1 MNINPGYLAGIYI
14 VESDCSLVC
23 AGKYLSNFLH
33 FPSDRLFGEFGVMAC
48 HVRSGM
54 AENKNKLEF
63 FFEKELIIVHS
74 SCFVITFLYVLVIA
88 MYINM
93 KIFIKF
99 DDAFKSS

>member
-1 MNINPGYLAGIYI
+1 MHGSKAVFHCRDGLVRCGQHLA
-14 VESDCSLVC
+14 D
-23 AGKYLSNFLH
+23 FLH
-33 FPSDRLFGEFGVMAC
+33 FSADKLLGEFRVMTG
-48 HVRSGM
+48 HVRIGV
-54 AENKNKLEF
+54 AENKNQLEF

-88 MYINM
+88 KYINM

>member
-1 MNINPGYLAGIYI
+1 MHGSKAVFHCRDGLVRGGEHLA
-14 VESDCSLVC
+14 DL
-23 AGKYLSNFLH
+23 LH
-33 FPSDRLFGEFGVMAC
+33 FPADKLFGEFRVMAG
-48 HVRSGM
+48 HVRIGV
-54 AENKNKLEF
+54 AENKNQLEF

>member
-1 MNINPGYLAGIYI
+1 MTLNCAWFKGGI
-14 VESDCSLVC
+14 SLS
-23 AGKYLSNFLH
+23 GRISSLRRTPPDFLH
-33 FPSDRLFGEFGVMAC
+33 FPADKLLGEFPIMTG
-48 HVRSGM
+48 HVRIGV
-54 AENKNKLEF
+54 AENKNQLEF

>member
-1 MNINPGYLAGIYI
+1 MHGSKAAFHCRDGLVRGGEHLA
-14 VESDCSLVC
+14 DL
-23 AGKYLSNFLH
+23 LH
-33 FPSDRLFGEFGVMAC
+33 FPADKLLGEFRVMTG
-48 HVRSGM
+48 HVRIGV
-54 AENKNKLEF
+54 AENKNQLEF

>member
-1 MNINPGYLAGIYI
+1 MHGSKAVFHCRDGLVRCGEHLA
-14 VESDCSLVC
+14 DL
-23 AGKYLSNFLH
+23 LH
-33 FPSDRLFGEFGVMAC
+33 FPVDKLLGEFRVMADY
-48 HVRSGM
+48 VIGV
-54 AENKNKLEF
+54 AENKNQLEF